1 MVNAWIAYTNHYD
14 DATILVAT
22 NEVATLPIA
31 NVRNSHIVRVF
42 RTSASSTEIDLTMS
56 GNVSADVFLMAGIN
70 IAATDTYRLRASTSA
85 LGDTDQLDTGAVST
99 AVSTRYKQALYV
111 FGATV
116 TARYWRL
123 NVTGSNPIEIGRLW
137 LGPIVR
143 PAISIAP
150 GYGLQ
155 IVDSSIVKQT
165 DGGQVLRYLRP
176 RLRRAVFNWNQRLDD
191 PDAYAL
197 FQNIDHGVGVAKD
210 VVFCLDEDHAF
221 AADNTILGALEAL
234 NPLVADTTINSKAY
248 RLTELG

>member
-1 MVNAWIAYTNHYD
+1 MANAWLSYANHYD
-14 DATILVAT
+14 DAATLAAT

-31 NVRNSHIVRVF
+31 NVRSSHVIKVF
-42 RTSASSTEIDLTMS
+42 RASATSTEIDLTMS
-56 GNVSADVFLMAGIN
+56 ANVAADVFLMAGIN

-85 LGDTDQLDTGAVST
+85 LGGTDQLDTGAVST
-99 AVSTRYKQALYV
+99 AISTRYSQALYV
-111 FGATV
+111 FTATV

-123 NVTGSNPIEIGRLW
+123 NVTGTNPIDIGRLW
-137 LGPIVR
+137 LGAIVR

-150 GYGLQ
+150 GYSLQ
-155 IVDSSIVKQT
+155 IVDNSIVKQT

-191 PDAYAL
+191 SEAYAL
-197 FQNIDHGVGVAKD
+197 LQNIDHGIGIAAD

-221 AADNTILGALEAL
+221 AADNTILGALEQL
-234 NPLVADTTINSKAY
+234 NPLVADTTVNSKAY